1 MLDDLYQADTEAA
14 INDLIT
20 RPPQTPTPQAS
31 KFSAWKTLTAAPRG
45 VGTGANETAG
55 GIADVL
61 GAFGQTMAATDARS
75 GMFSTQTPEQRKQ
88 ETQARRKMLDEGL
101 EFSAGDDFRQQARQ
115 WMPDAATSHV
125 AEQTVFGLTRF
136 GTKAVAGAAVAGP
149 VAGAG
154 LVGLDEAL
162 TTADDLKRQ
171 GVDPLTRSQVGAV
184 VGLTSALGVALPVAG
199 NTATQTAALVAV
211 GGPLSFMG
219 QQAATREILQAAD
232 YTQLADQY
240 DPLDPVGL
248 AVSTI
253 IPAGFGMWAMRGVRM
268 RAAGKTADTPET
280 APDRS
285 PAPEGDVAR
294 AQDSAQTEPLRPT
307 PEQVDAARVEM
318 LTQHVESARLTPP
331 EDVVGARA
339 HDEAMTRSMDQ
350 MARGERVEVS
360 DVAPVPRV
368 APTDTPEFKAW
379 FGASKVVDEQ
389 GRPLVVYH
397 GTNADVPS
405 FDFGRAGEF
414 GASFGRMAFFSS
426 DPTVAGSYAA
436 RWMGSP
442 EFVAA
447 KELQDAAL
455 SAYAK
460 SVVEFGRAS
469 QEAKAA
475 KAEADKAGA
484 AAKAAAKAVEEM
496 AAPSD
501 GANLVPAHLSLR
513 NPLEI
518 DAQGKSWVEVNES
531 ALKAAQDGGHDGAII
546 KNVIDSAN
554 ATARKPSTVY
564 AVFSPSSIKSA
575 IGNSG
580 KFDPGSPSLTD
591 SRFSTWADQ
600 INAAI
605 ADIRAAAKEAANVQ
619 DAPKAGTDAPA
630 GAARQ
635 PEPAAQ
641 PQAADARSASPAGAG
656 EQGGAGVSGSGGNA
670 AEAGLVAQRLA
681 EVQQQFPDLTVQMDG
696 MDKPMPLADFL
707 AQVQR
712 EAMEGSDF
720 DLGGNDAPLMQVA
733 ATCFLLNG

>member
-149 VAGAG
+149 VVGAG

-162 TTADDLKRQ
+162 TTADDLKRH
-171 GVDPLTRSQVGAV
+171 GVDPLTRSQVGAA
-184 VGLTSALGVALPVAG
+184 VGLTSALVVAMPVAG

-253 IPAGFGMWAMRGVRM
+253 IPAGFGMWAMRGVRR
-268 RAAGKTADTPET
+268 RAAGRTADTPEL
-280 APDRS
+280 APDRN
-285 PAPEGDVAR
+285 PAPEGDAAR
-294 AQDSAQTEPLRPT
+294 AQDPAQTEPLRPT

-318 LTQHVESARLTPP
+318 LTQHIESAGLHSA
-331 EDVVGARA
+331 DDARA
-339 HDEAMTRSMDQ
+339 AAMHLDAF
-350 MARGERVEVS
+350 ARAADDLSAGRRVDVTDLVPVERLQ
-360 DVAPVPRV
+360 VAR
-368 APTDTPEFKAW
+368 ALDTFAQGLDTARTDLIAQ
-379 FGASKVVDEQ
+379 ASKLAEPTAVRQMQAE
-389 GRPLVVYH
+389 L
-397 GTNADVPS
+397 ADAQVRLAELESPEAIKARASDLQQSERLS
-405 FDFGRAGEF
+405 FKQAMAQARKEF
-414 GASFGRMAFFSS
+414 GAQAADVQARVDRLEGMLADNAQGQQAFDALNILNRQAEQAGRQRAQI
-426 DPTVAGSYAA
+426 DAPPTRETPTAAAA
-436 RWMGSP
+436 R
-442 EFVAA
+442 EA
-447 KELQDAAL
+447 AAL
-455 SAYAK
+455 TTP
-460 SVVEFGRAS
+460 EPR
-469 QEAKAA
+469 
-475 KAEADKAGA
+475 
-484 AAKAAAKAVEEM
+484 
-496 AAPSD
+496 
-501 GANLVPAHLSLR
+501 
-513 NPLEI
+513 
-518 DAQGKSWVEVNES
+518 
-531 ALKAAQDGGHDGAII
+531 
-546 KNVIDSAN
+546 
-554 ATARKPSTVY
+554 T
-564 AVFSPSSIKSA
+564 
-575 IGNSG
+575 
-580 KFDPGSPSLTD
+580 
-591 SRFSTWADQ
+591 
-600 INAAI
+600 
-605 ADIRAAAKEAANVQ
+605 NVQ
-619 DAPKAGTDAPA
+619 DAPRTDAPA
-630 GAARQ
+630 AGRADTQ
-635 PEPAAQ
+635 PSPAPAKQGAQ
-641 PQAADARSASPAGAG
+641 PSRTDAGGAGPAGAG

-696 MDKPMPLADFL
+696 MDAPMRLSDFL
-707 AQVQR
+707 DQVQR

>member
-14 INDLIT
+14 INDLIA

-184 VGLTSALGVALPVAG
+184 VGLTSALGVVLPVAG

-268 RAAGKTADTPET
+268 RAAGKTADTPEL

-318 LTQHVESARLTPP
+318 LTQHIESAGLHSA
-331 EDVVGARA
+331 DDARA
-339 HDEAMTRSMDQ
+339 AAMHLDAFARAADDLSAGRRVDVTDLVPVERLQVARALDTFAQ
-350 MARGERVEVS
+350 GLDTARTDLMAQ
-360 DVAPVPRV
+360 
-368 APTDTPEFKAW
+368 
-379 FGASKVVDEQ
+379 ASKLAEPTAVRQMQAE
-389 GRPLVVYH
+389 L
-397 GTNADVPS
+397 ADAQVRLAELESPDAIKARAADLQQSERLS
-405 FDFGRAGEF
+405 FKQAMAQARKEF
-414 GASFGRMAFFSS
+414 GAQAADVQARVDRLEGMLADNAQGQQAFDALNILNRQAEQAGRQRAQI
-426 DPTVAGSYAA
+426 DAPPTRETPTAAAA
-436 RWMGSP
+436 R
-442 EFVAA
+442 EA
-447 KELQDAAL
+447 AAL
-455 SAYAK
+455 TTP
-460 SVVEFGRAS
+460 EPR
-469 QEAKAA
+469 
-475 KAEADKAGA
+475 
-484 AAKAAAKAVEEM
+484 
-496 AAPSD
+496 
-501 GANLVPAHLSLR
+501 
-513 NPLEI
+513 
-518 DAQGKSWVEVNES
+518 
-531 ALKAAQDGGHDGAII
+531 
-546 KNVIDSAN
+546 
-554 ATARKPSTVY
+554 T
-564 AVFSPSSIKSA
+564 
-575 IGNSG
+575 
-580 KFDPGSPSLTD
+580 
-591 SRFSTWADQ
+591 
-600 INAAI
+600 
-605 ADIRAAAKEAANVQ
+605 NVQ
-619 DAPKAGTDAPA
+619 DAPRTDAPA
-630 GAARQ
+630 AGRADTQ
-635 PEPAAQ
+635 PSPAPAKQGAQ
-641 PQAADARSASPAGAG
+641 PTRADAGGAGPAGAG
-656 EQGGAGVSGSGGNA
+656 EQGGAGVSGARGNA

>member
-268 RAAGKTADTPET
+268 RAAGKTADTPEL
-280 APDRS
+280 APDRN

-318 LTQHVESARLTPP
+318 LTQHIESAGLHSA
-331 EDVVGARA
+331 DDARA
-339 HDEAMTRSMDQ
+339 AAMHLDAFARAADDLSAGRRVDVTDLVPVERLQVARALDTFAQ
-350 MARGERVEVS
+350 GLDTARTDLMAQ
-360 DVAPVPRV
+360 
-368 APTDTPEFKAW
+368 
-379 FGASKVVDEQ
+379 ASKLAEPTVVRQMQAE
-389 GRPLVVYH
+389 L
-397 GTNADVPS
+397 ADAQVRLAELESPDAVKARAADLQQSERLS
-405 FDFGRAGEF
+405 FKQAMAQARKEF
-414 GASFGRMAFFSS
+414 GAQAADVQARVDRLEGMLADNAQGQQAFDALNILNRQAEQAGRQRAQI
-426 DPTVAGSYAA
+426 DAPPTRETPTAAAA
-436 RWMGSP
+436 R
-442 EFVAA
+442 EA
-447 KELQDAAL
+447 AAL
-455 SAYAK
+455 TTP
-460 SVVEFGRAS
+460 EPR
-469 QEAKAA
+469 
-475 KAEADKAGA
+475 
-484 AAKAAAKAVEEM
+484 
-496 AAPSD
+496 
-501 GANLVPAHLSLR
+501 
-513 NPLEI
+513 
-518 DAQGKSWVEVNES
+518 
-531 ALKAAQDGGHDGAII
+531 
-546 KNVIDSAN
+546 
-554 ATARKPSTVY
+554 T
-564 AVFSPSSIKSA
+564 
-575 IGNSG
+575 
-580 KFDPGSPSLTD
+580 
-591 SRFSTWADQ
+591 
-600 INAAI
+600 
-605 ADIRAAAKEAANVQ
+605 NVQ
-619 DAPKAGTDAPA
+619 DAPRTDAPA
-630 GAARQ
+630 AGRADTK
-635 PEPAAQ
+635 PSPAPAKQGAQ
-641 PQAADARSASPAGAG
+641 PTRTDAGGAGPAGAG
-656 EQGGAGVSGSGGNA
+656 EQGSAGVSGARGNA

>member
-268 RAAGKTADTPET
+268 RAAGKTADTPEL

-285 PAPEGDVAR
+285 PAPEGDAAR

-318 LTQHVESARLTPP
+318 LTQHMEGARLTSAD
-331 EDVVGARA
+331 DVAGVRA
-339 HDEAMTRSMDQ
+339 HDEAMTRAMDQ
-350 MARGERVEVS
+350 MAKGERIRVD
-360 DVAPVPRV
+360 DVAPVPRMST
-368 APTDTPEFKAW
+368 TDTPEFKAW
-379 FGASKVVDEQ
+379 FGDSRVVDD
-389 GRPLVVYH
+389 GGKPLVVYH
-397 GTNADVPS
+397 GTARNFDS
-405 FDFGRAGEF
+405 FDIGQ
-414 GASFGRMAFFSS
+414 
-426 DPTVAGSYAA
+426 AGSAIDAGKLGEGFYFTQASRWADSYATN
-436 RWMGSP
+436 
-442 EFVAA
+442 AA
-447 KELQDAAL
+447 KGGGDAQVMPVFISIKNPLVLDGAGDVW
-455 SAYAK
+455 AK
-460 SVVEFGRAS
+460 LRAASERWGIKESPVLDEANTPNPAWAKEFS
-469 QEAKAA
+469 
-475 KAEADKAGA
+475 A
-484 AAKAAAKAVEEM
+484 AAQREGFDGVVL
-496 AAPSD
+496 PS
-501 GANLVPAHLSLR
+501 
-513 NPLEI
+513 
-518 DAQGKSWVEVNES
+518 KVNQTEYV
-531 ALKAAQDGGHDGAII
+531 AF
-546 KNVIDSAN
+546 
-554 ATARKPSTVY
+554 KPEQ
-564 AVFSPSSIKSA
+564 IKSA

-580 KFDPGSPSLTD
+580 KFDPNSPSLTD
-591 SRFSTWADQ
+591 SRFATWADQ

-605 ADIRAAAKEAANVQ
+605 ADIRAAAAKETANVQ
-619 DAPKAGTDAPA
+619 DAPKAAGQPAEAPA
-630 GAARQ
+630 Q
-635 PEPAAQ
+635 AQ
-641 PQAADARSASPAGAG
+641 PQAAVARGAGPAGAG
-656 EQGGAGVSGSGGNA
+656 EQGAGVSGSGGA
-670 AEAGLVAQRLA
+670 TAEAGLVAQRLTDI
-681 EVQQQFPDLTVQMDG
+681 QQQFPDLTVQMDG
-696 MDKPMPLADFL
+696 MDAPVKLADFL
-707 AQVQR
+707 EQVKR

>member
-136 GTKAVAGAAVAGP
+136 GTKAVSGAAVAGP

-199 NTATQTAALVAV
+199 KTATQTAALVAV

-318 LTQHVESARLTPP
+318 LTQHIESAGLHSA
-331 EDVVGARA
+331 DDARA
-339 HDEAMTRSMDQ
+339 AAMHLDAFARAADDLSAGRRVDVTDLVPVERLQVARALDTFAQ
-350 MARGERVEVS
+350 GLETARTDLMAQ
-360 DVAPVPRV
+360 
-368 APTDTPEFKAW
+368 
-379 FGASKVVDEQ
+379 ASKLAEPTAVRQMQAE
-389 GRPLVVYH
+389 L
-397 GTNADVPS
+397 ADAQVRLAELESPDAIKARAADLQQSERLS
-405 FDFGRAGEF
+405 FKQAMAQARKEF
-414 GASFGRMAFFSS
+414 GAQAADVQARVDRLEGMLADNAQGQQAFDALNILNRQAEQAGRQRAQI
-426 DPTVAGSYAA
+426 DAPPTRETPTAAAA
-436 RWMGSP
+436 R
-442 EFVAA
+442 EA
-447 KELQDAAL
+447 AAL
-455 SAYAK
+455 TTP
-460 SVVEFGRAS
+460 EPR
-469 QEAKAA
+469 
-475 KAEADKAGA
+475 
-484 AAKAAAKAVEEM
+484 
-496 AAPSD
+496 
-501 GANLVPAHLSLR
+501 
-513 NPLEI
+513 
-518 DAQGKSWVEVNES
+518 
-531 ALKAAQDGGHDGAII
+531 
-546 KNVIDSAN
+546 
-554 ATARKPSTVY
+554 T
-564 AVFSPSSIKSA
+564 
-575 IGNSG
+575 
-580 KFDPGSPSLTD
+580 
-591 SRFSTWADQ
+591 
-600 INAAI
+600 
-605 ADIRAAAKEAANVQ
+605 NVQ
-619 DAPKAGTDAPA
+619 DAPRTDAPA
-630 GAARQ
+630 AGRADTQ
-635 PEPAAQ
+635 PSPAPAKQGAQ
-641 PQAADARSASPAGAG
+641 PTRTDAGGAGPAGAG
-656 EQGGAGVSGSGGNA
+656 EQGGAGVSGARGNA

-681 EVQQQFPDLTVQMDG
+681 DVSQQFPDLTVQMDG

>member
-1 MLDDLYQADTEAA
+1 MLDDLYQADNEAA
-14 INDLIT
+14 INDLIV
-20 RPPQTPTPQAS
+20 RPPQTQTPQAS
-31 KFSAWKTLTAAPRG
+31 KFSVWKTLTAAPRG

-101 EFSAGDDFRQQARQ
+101 EFNAGDDFRQQARQ

-268 RAAGKTADTPET
+268 RAAGKTADTPEL
-280 APDRS
+280 APDRN
-285 PAPEGDVAR
+285 PAPEGDAAR
-294 AQDSAQTEPLRPT
+294 AQDPAQTEPLRPT

-318 LTQHVESARLTPP
+318 LTQNIERAGLHSA
-331 EDVVGARA
+331 DDARA
-339 HDEAMTRSMDQ
+339 AAMHLDAFARAADDLSAGRRVDVTDLVPVERLQVARALDTFAQ
-350 MARGERVEVS
+350 GLETARTDLMAQ
-360 DVAPVPRV
+360 
-368 APTDTPEFKAW
+368 
-379 FGASKVVDEQ
+379 ASKLAEPTAVRQMQAE
-389 GRPLVVYH
+389 L
-397 GTNADVPS
+397 ADAQVRLAELESPDAVKARAADLQQSERLS
-405 FDFGRAGEF
+405 FKQAMAQARKEF
-414 GASFGRMAFFSS
+414 GAQAADVQARVDRLEGMLADNAQGQQAFDALNILNRQAEQAGRQRAQI
-426 DPTVAGSYAA
+426 DAPPTRETPTAAAA
-436 RWMGSP
+436 R
-442 EFVAA
+442 EA
-447 KELQDAAL
+447 AAL
-455 SAYAK
+455 TTP
-460 SVVEFGRAS
+460 EPR
-469 QEAKAA
+469 
-475 KAEADKAGA
+475 
-484 AAKAAAKAVEEM
+484 
-496 AAPSD
+496 
-501 GANLVPAHLSLR
+501 
-513 NPLEI
+513 
-518 DAQGKSWVEVNES
+518 
-531 ALKAAQDGGHDGAII
+531 
-546 KNVIDSAN
+546 
-554 ATARKPSTVY
+554 T
-564 AVFSPSSIKSA
+564 
-575 IGNSG
+575 
-580 KFDPGSPSLTD
+580 
-591 SRFSTWADQ
+591 
-600 INAAI
+600 
-605 ADIRAAAKEAANVQ
+605 NVQ
-619 DAPKAGTDAPA
+619 DAPRTDAPA
-630 GAARQ
+630 AGRADTQ
-635 PEPAAQ
+635 PSPAPAKQGAQ
-641 PQAADARSASPAGAG
+641 PTRTDAGGAGPAGAG
-656 EQGGAGVSGSGGNA
+656 EQGGAGVSGARGNA

>member
-1 MLDDLYQADTEAA
+1 MLEDLYQADTEAA

-268 RAAGKTADTPET
+268 RAAGKTADTPEL
-280 APDRS
+280 APDRN

-318 LTQHVESARLTPP
+318 LTQNIERAGLHSA
-331 EDVVGARA
+331 DDARA
-339 HDEAMTRSMDQ
+339 AAMHLDAFARAADDLSAGRRVDVTDLVPVERLQVARALDTFAQ
-350 MARGERVEVS
+350 GLETARTDLMAQ
-360 DVAPVPRV
+360 
-368 APTDTPEFKAW
+368 
-379 FGASKVVDEQ
+379 ASKLAEPTAVRQMQAELSDAQVRLAELESPDAIKA
-389 GRPLVVYH
+389 RA
-397 GTNADVPS
+397 ADLQQSDRLS
-405 FDFGRAGEF
+405 FKQAMAQARKEF
-414 GASFGRMAFFSS
+414 GAQAADVQARVDRLEGMLADNAQGQQAFDALNILNRQAEQAGRQRAQI
-426 DPTVAGSYAA
+426 DAPPTRETPTAAAA
-436 RWMGSP
+436 R
-442 EFVAA
+442 EA
-447 KELQDAAL
+447 AAL
-455 SAYAK
+455 TTP
-460 SVVEFGRAS
+460 EPR
-469 QEAKAA
+469 
-475 KAEADKAGA
+475 
-484 AAKAAAKAVEEM
+484 
-496 AAPSD
+496 
-501 GANLVPAHLSLR
+501 
-513 NPLEI
+513 
-518 DAQGKSWVEVNES
+518 
-531 ALKAAQDGGHDGAII
+531 
-546 KNVIDSAN
+546 
-554 ATARKPSTVY
+554 T
-564 AVFSPSSIKSA
+564 
-575 IGNSG
+575 
-580 KFDPGSPSLTD
+580 
-591 SRFSTWADQ
+591 
-600 INAAI
+600 
-605 ADIRAAAKEAANVQ
+605 NVQ
-619 DAPKAGTDAPA
+619 DAPRTDAPA
-630 GAARQ
+630 AGRADTQ
-635 PEPAAQ
+635 PSPAPAKQGAQ
-641 PQAADARSASPAGAG
+641 PTRTDAGGAGPAGAG
-656 EQGGAGVSGSGGNA
+656 EQGGAGVSGARGNA

-681 EVQQQFPDLTVQMDG
+681 DVSQQFPDLTVQMDG

>member
-14 INDLIT
+14 INDLIA
-20 RPPQTPTPQAS
+20 RPPQTPAPQAS

-268 RAAGKTADTPET
+268 RAAGKTADTPEL
-280 APDRS
+280 APDRN
-285 PAPEGDVAR
+285 PAPEGDAAR
-294 AQDSAQTEPLRPT
+294 AQDPAQTEPLRPT

-318 LTQHVESARLTPP
+318 LTQNIERAGLHSA
-331 EDVVGARA
+331 DDARA
-339 HDEAMTRSMDQ
+339 AAMHLDAFARAADDLSAGRRVDVTDLVPVERLQVARALDTFAQ
-350 MARGERVEVS
+350 GLDTARTDLMAQ
-360 DVAPVPRV
+360 
-368 APTDTPEFKAW
+368 
-379 FGASKVVDEQ
+379 ASKLAEPTAVRQMQAE
-389 GRPLVVYH
+389 L
-397 GTNADVPS
+397 ADAQVRLAELESPDAVKARAADLQQSERLS
-405 FDFGRAGEF
+405 FKQAMAQARKEF
-414 GASFGRMAFFSS
+414 GAQAADVQARVDRLEGMLADNAQGQQAFDALNILNRQAEQAGRQRAQI
-426 DPTVAGSYAA
+426 DAPPTRETPTAAAA
-436 RWMGSP
+436 R
-442 EFVAA
+442 EA
-447 KELQDAAL
+447 AAL
-455 SAYAK
+455 TTT
-460 SVVEFGRAS
+460 EPR
-469 QEAKAA
+469 
-475 KAEADKAGA
+475 
-484 AAKAAAKAVEEM
+484 
-496 AAPSD
+496 
-501 GANLVPAHLSLR
+501 
-513 NPLEI
+513 
-518 DAQGKSWVEVNES
+518 
-531 ALKAAQDGGHDGAII
+531 
-546 KNVIDSAN
+546 
-554 ATARKPSTVY
+554 T
-564 AVFSPSSIKSA
+564 
-575 IGNSG
+575 
-580 KFDPGSPSLTD
+580 
-591 SRFSTWADQ
+591 
-600 INAAI
+600 
-605 ADIRAAAKEAANVQ
+605 NVQ
-619 DAPKAGTDAPA
+619 DAPRTDAPA
-630 GAARQ
+630 AGRADTQ
-635 PEPAAQ
+635 PSPAPAKQGAQ
-641 PQAADARSASPAGAG
+641 PTRTDAGGAGPAGAG
-656 EQGGAGVSGSGGNA
+656 EQGGAGVSGARSGT
-670 AEAGLVAQRLA
+670 AEAGLVARRLA
-681 EVQQQFPDLTVQMDG
+681 EVQQQFPDLAVQMDG
-696 MDKPMPLADFL
+696 MDAPMRLSDFL
-707 AQVQR
+707 DQVQR

>member
-1 MLDDLYQADTEAA
+1 MLDDLYQADNEAA
-14 INDLIT
+14 INDLIV
-20 RPPQTPTPQAS
+20 RPPQTQTPQAS
-31 KFSAWKTLTAAPRG
+31 KFSVWKTLTAAPRG
-45 VGTGANETAG
+45 VATGANETAG

-75 GMFSTQTPEQRKQ
+75 GMFSAQTPEQRKQ

-171 GVDPLTRSQVGAV
+171 GVDPLTRSKVGAV

-199 NTATQTAALVAV
+199 KTATQTAALVAV

-253 IPAGFGMWAMRGVRM
+253 IPAGFGMWAMRGARM
-268 RAAGKTADTPET
+268 RAGTKAAETPEL
-280 APDRS
+280 APDRNL
-285 PAPEGDVAR
+285 APEADSAR
-294 AQDSAQTEPLRPT
+294 AQDSVQSEPLRPT

-318 LTQHVESARLTPP
+318 LTQHIE
-331 EDVVGARA
+331 
-339 HDEAMTRSMDQ
+339 
-350 MARGERVEVS
+350 
-360 DVAPVPRV
+360 
-368 APTDTPEFKAW
+368 
-379 FGASKVVDEQ
+379 
-389 GRPLVVYH
+389 
-397 GTNADVPS
+397 
-405 FDFGRAGEF
+405 RAGLHS
-414 GASFGRMAFFSS
+414 A
-426 DPTVAGSYAA
+426 D
-436 RWMGSP
+436 
-442 EFVAA
+442 
-447 KELQDAAL
+447 DA
-455 SAYAK
+455 
-460 SVVEFGRAS
+460 
-469 QEAKAA
+469 
-475 KAEADKAGA
+475 
-484 AAKAAAKAVEEM
+484 
-496 AAPSD
+496 
-501 GANLVPAHLSLR
+501 
-513 NPLEI
+513 
-518 DAQGKSWVEVNES
+518 
-531 ALKAAQDGGHDGAII
+531 
-546 KNVIDSAN
+546 
-554 ATARKPSTVY
+554 
-564 AVFSPSSIKSA
+564 
-575 IGNSG
+575 
-580 KFDPGSPSLTD
+580 
-591 SRFSTWADQ
+591 
-600 INAAI
+600 
-605 ADIRAAAKEAANVQ
+605 RAAAMHLDAFARAADDLSAGRRVDVTDLVPVERLQVARALDTFAQGLETARTDLMAQAAKRADPGAVRQMQAELVDAQARLAEIESPEAIKARAADLQQSDRLSFKQALAQARKEFGEQAADMRSRVDRLEGMLSENAQGQQAFDALNMLDRQAEQAGRQRAQIDAPPTRETPTAAAAREAVATATKEPSTNVQ
-619 DAPKAGTDAPA
+619 DAPQARTGTAPA
-630 GAARQ
+630 GRADTQ
-635 PEPAAQ
+635 PSPAPAKPGAQ
-641 PQAADARSASPAGAG
+641 PARTDAGGSGQSGAG
-656 EQGGAGVSGSGGNA
+656 EQGGAGVPGTRGGS

>member
-14 INDLIT
+14 INDLIA

-184 VGLTSALGVALPVAG
+184 VGLTSALGVVLPVAG

-268 RAAGKTADTPET
+268 RAAGKTADTPEL

-318 LTQHVESARLTPP
+318 LTQHIESAGLHSA
-331 EDVVGARA
+331 DDARA
-339 HDEAMTRSMDQ
+339 AAMHLDAFARAADDLSAGRRVDVTDLVPVERLQVARALDTFAQ
-350 MARGERVEVS
+350 GLDTARTDLMAQ
-360 DVAPVPRV
+360 
-368 APTDTPEFKAW
+368 
-379 FGASKVVDEQ
+379 ASKLAEPTAVRQMQAE
-389 GRPLVVYH
+389 L
-397 GTNADVPS
+397 ADAQVRLAELESPDAVKARAADLQQSERLS
-405 FDFGRAGEF
+405 FKQAMAQARKEF
-414 GASFGRMAFFSS
+414 GAQAADVQARVDRLEGMLADNAQGQQAFDALNILNRQAEQAGRQRAQI
-426 DPTVAGSYAA
+426 DAPPTRETPTAAAA
-436 RWMGSP
+436 R
-442 EFVAA
+442 EA
-447 KELQDAAL
+447 AAL
-455 SAYAK
+455 TTP
-460 SVVEFGRAS
+460 EPR
-469 QEAKAA
+469 
-475 KAEADKAGA
+475 
-484 AAKAAAKAVEEM
+484 
-496 AAPSD
+496 
-501 GANLVPAHLSLR
+501 
-513 NPLEI
+513 
-518 DAQGKSWVEVNES
+518 
-531 ALKAAQDGGHDGAII
+531 
-546 KNVIDSAN
+546 
-554 ATARKPSTVY
+554 T
-564 AVFSPSSIKSA
+564 
-575 IGNSG
+575 
-580 KFDPGSPSLTD
+580 
-591 SRFSTWADQ
+591 
-600 INAAI
+600 
-605 ADIRAAAKEAANVQ
+605 NVQ
-619 DAPKAGTDAPA
+619 DAPRTDAPA
-630 GAARQ
+630 AGRADTQ
-635 PEPAAQ
+635 PSPAPAKQGAQ
-641 PQAADARSASPAGAG
+641 PTRADAGGAGPAGAG
-656 EQGGAGVSGSGGNA
+656 EQGGAGVSGARGNA

>member
-101 EFSAGDDFRQQARQ
+101 EFNAGDDFRQQARQ

-285 PAPEGDVAR
+285 PAPEGDAAR

-318 LTQHVESARLTPP
+318 LTQNIERAGLHSA
-331 EDVVGARA
+331 DDARA
-339 HDEAMTRSMDQ
+339 AAMHLDAFARAADDLSAGRRVDVTDLVPVERLQVARALDTFAQ
-350 MARGERVEVS
+350 GLETARTDLMAQ
-360 DVAPVPRV
+360 
-368 APTDTPEFKAW
+368 
-379 FGASKVVDEQ
+379 ASKLAEPTAVRQMQAE
-389 GRPLVVYH
+389 L
-397 GTNADVPS
+397 ADAQVRLAELESPDAVKARAAELQQSERLS
-405 FDFGRAGEF
+405 FKQAMAQARKEF
-414 GASFGRMAFFSS
+414 GAQASDVQARVDRLEGMLADNAQGQQAFDALNILNRQAEQAGRQRAQI
-426 DPTVAGSYAA
+426 DAPPTRETPTAAAA
-436 RWMGSP
+436 R
-442 EFVAA
+442 EA
-447 KELQDAAL
+447 AAL
-455 SAYAK
+455 TTP
-460 SVVEFGRAS
+460 EPR
-469 QEAKAA
+469 
-475 KAEADKAGA
+475 
-484 AAKAAAKAVEEM
+484 
-496 AAPSD
+496 
-501 GANLVPAHLSLR
+501 
-513 NPLEI
+513 
-518 DAQGKSWVEVNES
+518 
-531 ALKAAQDGGHDGAII
+531 
-546 KNVIDSAN
+546 
-554 ATARKPSTVY
+554 T
-564 AVFSPSSIKSA
+564 
-575 IGNSG
+575 
-580 KFDPGSPSLTD
+580 
-591 SRFSTWADQ
+591 
-600 INAAI
+600 
-605 ADIRAAAKEAANVQ
+605 NVQ
-619 DAPKAGTDAPA
+619 DAPRTDAPA
-630 GAARQ
+630 AGRADTQ
-635 PEPAAQ
+635 PSPAPAKQGAQ
-641 PQAADARSASPAGAG
+641 PTRTDAGGAGPAGAG

>member
-14 INDLIT
+14 INDLIA

-61 GAFGQTMAATDARS
+61 GAFGQTMAATDARP

-88 ETQARRKMLDEGL
+88 ETTARRKMLDEGL

-171 GVDPLTRSQVGAV
+171 GVDPLTRAQVGAV

-199 NTATQTAALVAV
+199 KTATQTAALVAV
-211 GGPLSFMG
+211 GGPISFMG

-253 IPAGFGMWAMRGVRM
+253 IPAGFGMWAMRGARI
-268 RAAGKTADTPET
+268 RAGAKTAETPDL
-280 APDRS
+280 APDRN
-285 PAPEGDVAR
+285 PAPEGDTAR

-318 LTQHVESARLTPP
+318 LTQHIESAGLHSA
-331 EDVVGARA
+331 DDARA
-339 HDEAMTRSMDQ
+339 AAMHLDAFARAADDLSAGRRVDVTDLVPVERLQVARALDTFAQGLEAARADL
-350 MARGERVEVS
+350 MAQ
-360 DVAPVPRV
+360 
-368 APTDTPEFKAW
+368 
-379 FGASKVVDEQ
+379 ASKLAEPTAVRQMQSE
-389 GRPLVVYH
+389 L
-397 GTNADVPS
+397 ADAQVRLAELESPDAIKARAADLQQSERLS
-405 FDFGRAGEF
+405 FKQAMAQARKEF
-414 GASFGRMAFFSS
+414 GAQAADVQARVDRLEGMLADNAQGQQAFDALNILNRQAEQAGRQRAQI
-426 DPTVAGSYAA
+426 DAPPTRETPTAAAA
-436 RWMGSP
+436 R
-442 EFVAA
+442 EA
-447 KELQDAAL
+447 AAL
-455 SAYAK
+455 TTP
-460 SVVEFGRAS
+460 EPR
-469 QEAKAA
+469 
-475 KAEADKAGA
+475 
-484 AAKAAAKAVEEM
+484 
-496 AAPSD
+496 
-501 GANLVPAHLSLR
+501 
-513 NPLEI
+513 
-518 DAQGKSWVEVNES
+518 
-531 ALKAAQDGGHDGAII
+531 
-546 KNVIDSAN
+546 
-554 ATARKPSTVY
+554 T
-564 AVFSPSSIKSA
+564 
-575 IGNSG
+575 
-580 KFDPGSPSLTD
+580 
-591 SRFSTWADQ
+591 
-600 INAAI
+600 
-605 ADIRAAAKEAANVQ
+605 NVQ
-619 DAPKAGTDAPA
+619 DAPRTDTPAAGRADTQPSPAPAKQGAQPTRTDA
-630 GAARQ
+630 GG
-635 PEPAAQ
+635 
-641 PQAADARSASPAGAG
+641 SGPAGAG

>member
-101 EFSAGDDFRQQARQ
+101 EFNAGDDFRQQARQ

-268 RAAGKTADTPET
+268 RAAGKNADTPEL
-280 APDRS
+280 APDRN
-285 PAPEGDVAR
+285 PAPEGDAAR
-294 AQDSAQTEPLRPT
+294 AQDPAQTEPLRPT

-318 LTQHVESARLTPP
+318 LTQNIERAGLHSA
-331 EDVVGARA
+331 DDARA
-339 HDEAMTRSMDQ
+339 AAMHLDAFARAVDDLSAGRRVDVTDLVPVERLQVARALDTFAQ
-350 MARGERVEVS
+350 GLDTARTDLMAQ
-360 DVAPVPRV
+360 
-368 APTDTPEFKAW
+368 
-379 FGASKVVDEQ
+379 ASKLAEPTTVRQMQAE
-389 GRPLVVYH
+389 L
-397 GTNADVPS
+397 ADAQVRLAELESPDAVKARAADLQQSERLS
-405 FDFGRAGEF
+405 FKQAMAQARKEF
-414 GASFGRMAFFSS
+414 GAQAADVQARVDRLEGMLADNAQGQQAFDALNILNRQAEQAGRQRAQI
-426 DPTVAGSYAA
+426 DAPPTRETPTAAAA
-436 RWMGSP
+436 R
-442 EFVAA
+442 EA
-447 KELQDAAL
+447 AAL
-455 SAYAK
+455 TTP
-460 SVVEFGRAS
+460 EPR
-469 QEAKAA
+469 
-475 KAEADKAGA
+475 
-484 AAKAAAKAVEEM
+484 
-496 AAPSD
+496 
-501 GANLVPAHLSLR
+501 
-513 NPLEI
+513 
-518 DAQGKSWVEVNES
+518 
-531 ALKAAQDGGHDGAII
+531 
-546 KNVIDSAN
+546 
-554 ATARKPSTVY
+554 T
-564 AVFSPSSIKSA
+564 
-575 IGNSG
+575 
-580 KFDPGSPSLTD
+580 
-591 SRFSTWADQ
+591 
-600 INAAI
+600 
-605 ADIRAAAKEAANVQ
+605 NVQ
-619 DAPKAGTDAPA
+619 DAPRTDAPA
-630 GAARQ
+630 AGRADTQ
-635 PEPAAQ
+635 PSPAPAKQGAQ
-641 PQAADARSASPAGAG
+641 PTRTDAGGAGPAGAG
-656 EQGGAGVSGSGGNA
+656 EQGGAGVSGARGNA

>member
-1 MLDDLYQADTEAA
+1 MLDDLYQADTEAV
-14 INDLIT
+14 INDLIK

-31 KFSAWKTLTAAPRG
+31 KFSVWKTLTAAPRG
-45 VGTGANETAG
+45 VATGANETAG

-75 GMFSTQTPEQRKQ
+75 GMFSAQTPEQRKQ

-162 TTADDLKRQ
+162 TTADDLKRH

-268 RAAGKTADTPET
+268 RAAGKTADTPEL

-318 LTQHVESARLTPP
+318 LTQHIESAGLHSA
-331 EDVVGARA
+331 DDARA
-339 HDEAMTRSMDQ
+339 AAMHLDAFARAADDLSAGRRVDVTDLVPVDRLQVARALDTFAQ
-350 MARGERVEVS
+350 GLDTARTDLMAQ
-360 DVAPVPRV
+360 
-368 APTDTPEFKAW
+368 
-379 FGASKVVDEQ
+379 ASKLAEPTAVRQMQAE
-389 GRPLVVYH
+389 L
-397 GTNADVPS
+397 ADAQVRLAELESPDAVKARAADLQQSERLS
-405 FDFGRAGEF
+405 FKQAMAQARKEF
-414 GASFGRMAFFSS
+414 GAQAEDVQARVDRLEGMLADNAQGQQAFDALNILNRQAEQAGRQRAQI
-426 DPTVAGSYAA
+426 DAPPTRETPTAAAA
-436 RWMGSP
+436 R
-442 EFVAA
+442 EA
-447 KELQDAAL
+447 AAL
-455 SAYAK
+455 TTP
-460 SVVEFGRAS
+460 EPR
-469 QEAKAA
+469 
-475 KAEADKAGA
+475 
-484 AAKAAAKAVEEM
+484 
-496 AAPSD
+496 
-501 GANLVPAHLSLR
+501 
-513 NPLEI
+513 
-518 DAQGKSWVEVNES
+518 
-531 ALKAAQDGGHDGAII
+531 
-546 KNVIDSAN
+546 
-554 ATARKPSTVY
+554 T
-564 AVFSPSSIKSA
+564 
-575 IGNSG
+575 
-580 KFDPGSPSLTD
+580 
-591 SRFSTWADQ
+591 
-600 INAAI
+600 
-605 ADIRAAAKEAANVQ
+605 NVQ
-619 DAPKAGTDAPA
+619 DAPRTDAPA
-630 GAARQ
+630 AGRADTQ
-635 PEPAAQ
+635 PSPAPAKQGAQ
-641 PQAADARSASPAGAG
+641 PTRTDADGAGPAGAG
-656 EQGGAGVSGSGGNA
+656 EQGGAGVSGARGNA

>member
-88 ETQARRKMLDEGL
+88 ETLARRKMLDEGL
-101 EFSAGDDFRQQARQ
+101 EFNAGDDFRQQARQ

-268 RAAGKTADTPET
+268 RAASKTADTPEL

-285 PAPEGDVAR
+285 PATEGDVAR

-318 LTQHVESARLTPP
+318 LTQNIERAGLHSA
-331 EDVVGARA
+331 DDARA
-339 HDEAMTRSMDQ
+339 AAMHLDAFARAADDLSAGRRVDVTDLVPVERLQVARALDTFAQ
-350 MARGERVEVS
+350 GLDTARTDLMAQ
-360 DVAPVPRV
+360 
-368 APTDTPEFKAW
+368 
-379 FGASKVVDEQ
+379 ASKLAEPTAVRQMRAE
-389 GRPLVVYH
+389 L
-397 GTNADVPS
+397 ADAQVRLAELESPDAVKARAADLQQSERLS
-405 FDFGRAGEF
+405 FKQAMAQARKEF
-414 GASFGRMAFFSS
+414 GAQAEDVQARVDRLEGMLADNAQGQQAFDALNILNRQAEQAGRQRAQI
-426 DPTVAGSYAA
+426 DAPPTRETPTAAAA
-436 RWMGSP
+436 R
-442 EFVAA
+442 EA
-447 KELQDAAL
+447 AAL
-455 SAYAK
+455 TTP
-460 SVVEFGRAS
+460 EPR
-469 QEAKAA
+469 
-475 KAEADKAGA
+475 
-484 AAKAAAKAVEEM
+484 
-496 AAPSD
+496 
-501 GANLVPAHLSLR
+501 
-513 NPLEI
+513 
-518 DAQGKSWVEVNES
+518 
-531 ALKAAQDGGHDGAII
+531 
-546 KNVIDSAN
+546 
-554 ATARKPSTVY
+554 T
-564 AVFSPSSIKSA
+564 
-575 IGNSG
+575 
-580 KFDPGSPSLTD
+580 
-591 SRFSTWADQ
+591 
-600 INAAI
+600 
-605 ADIRAAAKEAANVQ
+605 NVQ
-619 DAPKAGTDAPA
+619 DAPRTDAPA
-630 GAARQ
+630 ARRADTQ
-635 PEPAAQ
+635 PSPAPAKQGAQ
-641 PQAADARSASPAGAG
+641 PTRTDAGGAGPAGAG
-656 EQGGAGVSGSGGNA
+656 EQRGAGVSGARGNA

-696 MDKPMPLADFL
+696 MDKPMPLSDFL

>member
-101 EFSAGDDFRQQARQ
+101 EFNAGDDFRQQARQ

-253 IPAGFGMWAMRGVRM
+253 VPAGFGMWAMRGVRM
-268 RAAGKTADTPET
+268 RAAGKTADTPEL

-285 PAPEGDVAR
+285 SAPEGDAAR

-379 FGASKVVDEQ
+379 FGDGRVVDD
-389 GRPLVVYH
+389 GGKPLVVYH
-397 GTNADVPS
+397 GTTADFAE
-405 FDFGRAGEF
+405 FDRDKIVSGVLGRGFYFAANPESTRTYSGGSRFGGAGF
-414 GASFGRMAFFSS
+414 ANGGNVM
-426 DPTVAGSYAA
+426 PVY
-436 RWMGSP
+436 
-442 EFVAA
+442 
-447 KELQDAAL
+447 L
-455 SAYAK
+455 SIK
-460 SVVEFGRAS
+460 NPLILEHG
-469 QEAKAA
+469 
-475 KAEADKAGA
+475 DKADIGA
-484 AAKAAAKAVEEM
+484 
-496 AAPSD
+496 
-501 GANLVPAHLSLR
+501 
-513 NPLEI
+513 
-518 DAQGKSWVEVNES
+518 ES
-531 ALKAAQDGGHDGAII
+531 KGHDGVIKLNKDGAIETL
-546 KNVIDSAN
+546 VAFH
-554 ATARKPSTVY
+554 PEQ
-564 AVFSPSSIKSA
+564 IKSA

-641 PQAADARSASPAGAG
+641 PQAADARSAGPAGAG
-656 EQGGAGVSGSGGNA
+656 EQGGAGVSGARGNA

>member
-101 EFSAGDDFRQQARQ
+101 EFNAGDDFRQQARQ

-268 RAAGKTADTPET
+268 RAAGKTADTPEL

-318 LTQHVESARLTPP
+318 LTQHIESAGL
-331 EDVVGARA
+331 
-339 HDEAMTRSMDQ
+339 HS
-350 MARGERVEVS
+350 
-360 DVAPVPRV
+360 
-368 APTDTPEFKAW
+368 
-379 FGASKVVDEQ
+379 
-389 GRPLVVYH
+389 
-397 GTNADVPS
+397 AD
-405 FDFGRAGEF
+405 
-414 GASFGRMAFFSS
+414 
-426 DPTVAGSYAA
+426 
-436 RWMGSP
+436 
-442 EFVAA
+442 
-447 KELQDAAL
+447 DA
-455 SAYAK
+455 
-460 SVVEFGRAS
+460 
-469 QEAKAA
+469 
-475 KAEADKAGA
+475 
-484 AAKAAAKAVEEM
+484 
-496 AAPSD
+496 
-501 GANLVPAHLSLR
+501 
-513 NPLEI
+513 
-518 DAQGKSWVEVNES
+518 
-531 ALKAAQDGGHDGAII
+531 
-546 KNVIDSAN
+546 
-554 ATARKPSTVY
+554 
-564 AVFSPSSIKSA
+564 
-575 IGNSG
+575 
-580 KFDPGSPSLTD
+580 
-591 SRFSTWADQ
+591 
-600 INAAI
+600 
-605 ADIRAAAKEAANVQ
+605 RAAAMHLDAFARAVDDLSAGRRVDVTDLVPVERLQVARALDTFAQGLDTARTDLIAQASKLAEPTAVRQMRAELADAQVRLAELESPDAVKARAADLQQSERLSFKQAMAQARKEFGSQAADVQARVDRLEGMLADNAQGQQAFDALNILNRQAEQAGRQRAQIDAPPTRETPTAAAAREAAALTTPEPRTNVQ
-619 DAPKAGTDAPA
+619 DAPRTDAPA
-630 GAARQ
+630 AGRADTQ
-635 PEPAAQ
+635 PSPAPAKQGAQ
-641 PQAADARSASPAGAG
+641 PTRTDAGGSGPAGAG

>member
-101 EFSAGDDFRQQARQ
+101 EFNAGDDFRQQARQ

-268 RAAGKTADTPET
+268 RAAGKTADTPEL

-285 PAPEGDVAR
+285 PAPEGDAAR

-318 LTQHVESARLTPP
+318 LTQHIESAGLHSA
-331 EDVVGARA
+331 DDARA
-339 HDEAMTRSMDQ
+339 AAMHLDAFARAADDLSAGRRVDVTDLVPVKRLQVARALDTFAQ
-350 MARGERVEVS
+350 GLDTARTDLMAQ
-360 DVAPVPRV
+360 
-368 APTDTPEFKAW
+368 
-379 FGASKVVDEQ
+379 ASKLAEPTAVRQMQAE
-389 GRPLVVYH
+389 L
-397 GTNADVPS
+397 ADAQVRLAELESPDAIKARAADLQQSERLS
-405 FDFGRAGEF
+405 FKQAMAQARKEF
-414 GASFGRMAFFSS
+414 GAQAEDVQARVDRLEGMLADNAQGQQAFDALNILNRQAEQAGRQRAQI
-426 DPTVAGSYAA
+426 DAPPTRETPTAAAA
-436 RWMGSP
+436 R
-442 EFVAA
+442 EA
-447 KELQDAAL
+447 AAL
-455 SAYAK
+455 TTP
-460 SVVEFGRAS
+460 EPR
-469 QEAKAA
+469 
-475 KAEADKAGA
+475 
-484 AAKAAAKAVEEM
+484 
-496 AAPSD
+496 
-501 GANLVPAHLSLR
+501 
-513 NPLEI
+513 
-518 DAQGKSWVEVNES
+518 
-531 ALKAAQDGGHDGAII
+531 
-546 KNVIDSAN
+546 
-554 ATARKPSTVY
+554 T
-564 AVFSPSSIKSA
+564 
-575 IGNSG
+575 
-580 KFDPGSPSLTD
+580 
-591 SRFSTWADQ
+591 
-600 INAAI
+600 
-605 ADIRAAAKEAANVQ
+605 NVQ
-619 DAPKAGTDAPA
+619 DAPRTDAPA
-630 GAARQ
+630 AGRADTQ
-635 PEPAAQ
+635 PSPAPAKQGAQ
-641 PQAADARSASPAGAG
+641 PTRTDAGGAGPAGAG
-656 EQGGAGVSGSGGNA
+656 EQGGAGVSGARGNA

>member
-14 INDLIT
+14 INDLIK

-31 KFSAWKTLTAAPRG
+31 KFSVWKTLTAAPRG
-45 VGTGANETAG
+45 VATGANETAG

-199 NTATQTAALVAV
+199 KTATQTAALVAV

-232 YTQLADQY
+232 YTHLADQY

-268 RAAGKTADTPET
+268 RAAGKTADTPEL

-285 PAPEGDVAR
+285 PAPEGDAAR
-294 AQDSAQTEPLRPT
+294 AEDSAQTEPLRPT

-318 LTQHVESARLTPP
+318 LTQHIESAGLHSA
-331 EDVVGARA
+331 DDARA
-339 HDEAMTRSMDQ
+339 AAMHLDAF
-350 MARGERVEVS
+350 ARAADDLSAGRRVDVTDLVPVERLQ
-360 DVAPVPRV
+360 VAR
-368 APTDTPEFKAW
+368 ALDTFAQGLDTARTDLIAQ
-379 FGASKVVDEQ
+379 ASKLAEPTAVRQMQAELTDAQVRLAELESPDAVKA
-389 GRPLVVYH
+389 RA
-397 GTNADVPS
+397 ADLQQSERLS
-405 FDFGRAGEF
+405 FKQAMAQARKEF
-414 GASFGRMAFFSS
+414 GAQAADVQARVDRLEGMLADNAQGQQAF
-426 DPTVAGSYAA
+426 DALNILNRQAEQARRQRAQIDAPPTRETPTAAAA
-436 RWMGSP
+436 R
-442 EFVAA
+442 EAA
-447 KELQDAAL
+447 
-455 SAYAK
+455 
-460 SVVEFGRAS
+460 
-469 QEAKAA
+469 
-475 KAEADKAGA
+475 
-484 AAKAAAKAVEEM
+484 
-496 AAPSD
+496 
-501 GANLVPAHLSLR
+501 
-513 NPLEI
+513 
-518 DAQGKSWVEVNES
+518 
-531 ALKAAQDGGHDGAII
+531 
-546 KNVIDSAN
+546 
-554 ATARKPSTVY
+554 
-564 AVFSPSSIKSA
+564 
-575 IGNSG
+575 
-580 KFDPGSPSLTD
+580 SLTTPEP
-591 SRFSTWADQ
+591 RT
-600 INAAI
+600 
-605 ADIRAAAKEAANVQ
+605 NVQ
-619 DAPKAGTDAPA
+619 DAPRTDAPA
-630 GAARQ
+630 AGRADTQ
-635 PEPAAQ
+635 PSPAPAKQGAQ
-641 PQAADARSASPAGAG
+641 PSRTDAGGAGPAGAG
-656 EQGGAGVSGSGGNA
+656 EQGSAGVSGARGNA